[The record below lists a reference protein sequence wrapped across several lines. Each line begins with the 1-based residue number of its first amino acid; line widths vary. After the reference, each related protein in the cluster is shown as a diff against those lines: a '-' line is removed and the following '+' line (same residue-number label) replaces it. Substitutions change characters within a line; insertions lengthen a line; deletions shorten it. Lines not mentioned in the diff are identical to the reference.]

1 MTIPRRLVAAGL
13 LGTLIAGCNGASE
26 ESDEEG
32 GAAQVALVEAQPATV
47 LPMQASVTVYG
58 RAEVSADQAQS
69 VTVDVESRVVAVLV
83 APGESVKRGQ
93 ALLNLQPSAGTRLE
107 ADKAVRDASAMAAE
121 VGRIGRLHEQGLAT
135 DAELAA
141 ARAAAESAIQ
151 MRDSLS
157 ERIAGGARVPAP
169 RAGVVDELK
178 VQPGDL
184 LPAGTVV
191 ARVIDPAAVI
201 ARLGLD
207 PESAA
212 RVRPQQ
218 RVVLFPLTAGARA
231 VQGRVTQVDPRI
243 DPQTRFATALVRIDS
258 PAVLATGTSLR
269 GEVVIDRH
277 PKAITVPRSAV
288 LFEKKQAS
296 VFVVSGGK
304 AKHRDVMTG
313 FDDSDRIEIV
323 SGISVGEQVVATGNY
338 ELEDGMPVRVS
349 QPKP

>member
-201 ARLGLD
+201 D

-288 LFEKKQAS
+288 LFERQQAY